1 MYFEIDQKIYELKE
15 KLRIKE
21 KLQSLR
27 NINMEELEKEKFNLK
42 KLDNILK
49 KEEKDVTKLEG
60 MSISSLFLDIMGK
73 KEDKLD
79 KEKEEYLVA
88 KMKYEE
94 CLVNIKEIEE
104 QVEYCNKK
112 LGELYGVNNEYERLI
127 REKERLI
134 LKEDSQESRLLRD
147 YQDRI
152 DKLKLEQKELNEA
165 IDAGTVSISSLS
177 VMKDYLEKAKSWGVW
192 DMMGG
197 GLISNMAKHSA
208 IDDANRS
215 GQAATKS
222 LKKFKKE
229 LLDVETFTDMELNIS
244 SFTKFADFFF
254 DGFFVDWFVQ
264 SKINDSLSN
273 ISSTETTV
281 NSIISDLSRKLK
293 QVENE
298 ETRLNLEIKRILE
311 R

>member
-273 ISSTETTV
+273 ISSTEVTV

-298 ETRLNLEIKRILE
+298 ETGLNLEIKRILKG
-311 R
+311 